1 MNTRQAISV
10 ILLLLGGLLSFMPLS
25 GRYSLREKPE
35 RLLPEVL
42 DETTGFTVD
51 QVARFVTAQDSTVQL
66 IDLRTPQEF
75 RQFNIPG
82 SVNLPYDEFLGK
94 DLEPYFDQPHIRNIF
109 YSNGDM
115 DANYAL
121 ILARGLGYKN
131 CFVMK
136 GGLNAWYEVI
146 MKTEFS
152 GEKIS
157 ARENALFETRMKARR
172 LFTEV
177 NSLPDSL
184 KLQYIASKRFDPK
197 KLDGGC
203 E

>member
-1 MNTRQAISV
+1 MNTRQIISV
-10 ILLLLGGLLSFMPLS
+10 VLLLLSGLLAFMPLS
-25 GRYSLREKPE
+25 GKYMLRAMPD

-42 DETTGFTVD
+42 DEATGFTVD
-51 QVARFVTAQDSTVQL
+51 QVARFVITQDSTVQL
-66 IDLRTPQEF
+66 MDLRTPQEF
-75 RQFNIPG
+75 KEFNIPG
-82 SVNLPYDEFLGK
+82 SVSLPYDEFLVI
-94 DLEPYFDQPHIRNIF
+94 DPEPYFKQTNLRCIL

-121 ILARGLGYKN
+121 VLARGLGYKN

-146 MKTEFS
+146 MNSEFT
-152 GEKIS
+152 GDKIS

-172 LFTEV
+172 MFIEV

>member
-94 DLEPYFDQPHIRNIF
+94 DLEPYFDQPHIRNIL